1 MIKHKVA
8 QVVYLDM
15 GETVKFNVHD
25 NPMSLYNNEGNLEN
39 MHVEKI
45 VATYQSEDSVKLDHH
60 INDGRT
66 ITIQVSADEVRNA
79 DSIVPKDEAAYHNIF
94 E

>member
-1 MIKHKVA
+1 ME
-8 QVVYLDM
+8 
-15 GETVKFNVHD
+15 ETVEFNVHE

-66 ITIQVSADEVRNA
+66 ITIRVSADEVRNA
-79 DSIVPKDEAAYHNIF
+79 DIIVPKDKTTYQTVF